1 MALISTEDAKAYLRV
16 DSSDEDATVGILLAS
31 AIRLCID
38 IARLSDD
45 QWEAIDSDATSSDE
59 YTEAELSAIRE
70 TMKVAILYTC
80 AYLFEHREEA
90 DHHAL
95 TMTLR
100 SLLFA
105 IREYHQAEAG
115 RWIMTY
121 DDVITML
128 EEAGLPL
135 AYDHFAEGESPDPP
149 FLVFLYPGSDNM
161 FADDT
166 VFKKIDELNIELYT
180 DVKDPETETQI
191 EDILIAHDLP
201 YEKSEV
207 WIESEKLY
215 EVLYQTQ
222 IIGG

>member
-1 MALISTEDAKAYLRV
+1 MPVRAHQVMALSQEIHGIHQRDTGV
-16 DSSDEDATVGILLAS
+16 D
-31 AIRLCID
+31 
-38 IARLSDD
+38 
-45 QWEAIDSDATSSDE
+45 
-59 YTEAELSAIRE
+59 
-70 TMKVAILYTC
+70 
-80 AYLFEHREEA
+80 
-90 DHHAL
+90 
-95 TMTLR
+95 
-100 SLLFA
+100 
-105 IREYHQAEAG
+105 
-115 RWIMTY
+115 
-121 DDVITML
+121 
-128 EEAGLPL
+128 
-135 AYDHFAEGESPDPP
+135 
-149 FLVFLYPGSDNM
+149 M